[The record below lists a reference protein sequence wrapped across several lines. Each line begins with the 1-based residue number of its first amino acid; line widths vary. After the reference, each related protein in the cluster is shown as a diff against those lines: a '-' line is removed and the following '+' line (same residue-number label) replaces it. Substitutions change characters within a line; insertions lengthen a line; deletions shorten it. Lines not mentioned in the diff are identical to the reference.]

1 MCIEL
6 LPSNRMYANS
16 LSASMYVRRL
26 VYPTQPSNSVA
37 TTHPYFRCGDNCQVT
52 SGGLG
57 EIQYP
62 IPPATHADSDGELAR
77 SGFTQLSPQ
86 QRLYQERAVTVVK
99 MPEGFRAQTAED
111 YRQGLTAARAIAERS
126 HCPKHAGLVAE
137 WTARFVVFL
146 AGVPPPYG
154 PQNTRTATP
163 EDVLNFCTMYAMVH
177 HGITKLGDGSVV
189 PAFSTMKGIL
199 SNIRHTFDV
208 LGRRGEWQPLT
219 LSGNPCDSTEIREF
233 RTGYERTLWI
243 EGVEPVAATPATEKI
258 VRALVDEADKRHSVL
273 AATPVERRSALLTM
287 RLLILERDI
296 TLYLY
301 LWESIQRGGEGGRLR
316 PCDLRGGDGAHFP
329 LPTGGGP
336 PLFKYP
342 IRAHP
347 NGVKTRQRRACGS
360 FSLTGCGD
368 IRYDFVAR
376 LNRFLRNCYLAG
388 QYAGPDTPIFR
399 TLQSGKRTCF
409 SAEALNSAASLKRL
423 YTYRQSAS
431 GGTSGPLGTATG
443 HSFRRGGIQDDKAK
457 GKAPEATM
465 ARGLMTSKR
474 TYELYSDTER
484 PTKCKRARVPGALVA
499 PAPPAAGVGAFL
511 YSTMARAVQACTGW
525 ATTST

>member
-1 MCIEL
+1 MNQSSRQDGARGWHQLPTLRCVCEHSSVVCTPVCPLLTNCTMCIEL
-6 LPSNRMYANS
+6 LTSNGMYANS

-52 SGGLG
+52 PGSLG

-86 QRLYQERAVTVVK
+86 QRLYQERAVTAVK

-154 PQNTRTATP
+154 LQNTRTATP

-233 RTGYERTLWI
+233 RTGYEATDSVDRGSRACRCYSRHRENRTCI
-243 EGVEPVAATPATEKI
+243 GG
-258 VRALVDEADKRHSVL
+258 
-273 AATPVERRSALLTM
+273 
-287 RLLILERDI
+287 
-296 TLYLY
+296 
-301 LWESIQRGGEGGRLR
+301 RGGQAAQCTGR
-316 PCDLRGGDGAHFP
+316 
-329 LPTGGGP
+329 
-336 PLFKYP
+336 
-342 IRAHP
+342 
-347 NGVKTRQRRACGS
+347 
-360 FSLTGCGD
+360 
-368 IRYDFVAR
+368 
-376 LNRFLRNCYLAG
+376 
-388 QYAGPDTPIFR
+388 YAG
-399 TLQSGKRTCF
+399 
-409 SAEALNSAASLKRL
+409 
-423 YTYRQSAS
+423 
-431 GGTSGPLGTATG
+431 
-443 HSFRRGGIQDDKAK
+443 
-457 GKAPEATM
+457 
-465 ARGLMTSKR
+465 
-474 TYELYSDTER
+474 
-484 PTKCKRARVPGALVA
+484 
-499 PAPPAAGVGAFL
+499 
-511 YSTMARAVQACTGW
+511 
-525 ATTST
+525 